1 MTNEKWYARKSP
13 PSPFENVGM
22 WASSLAN
29 LCLPR
34 SSYRAVH
41 DRCSRAVSRR
51 APACLCRYRVLYH
64 HEEQHGKPGLET
76 STGAVEWVEALQH
89 FVPGLGRC
97 SHADV
102 QPVSSL
108 WPVQNQT
115 PRSFIFSPNKHTKG
129 APGTTDNVLSPRP
142 VHTGDN
148 AAQGPHQSPQQCPLG
163 VARLVLTCALLIT
176 SPSPRF
182 KGRAIATPLETGWLR
197 RATQAA
203 TAAAAWMQLGLPP
216 LLMVQANAMH
226 LAA

>member
-1 MTNEKWYARKSP
+1 MVVTTEKWYARKSA
-13 PSPFENVGM
+13 PSPFKIVDM

-115 PRSFIFSPNKHTKG
+115 PRSFLTNKQKSQKTKTKMVPQG
-129 APGTTDNVLSPRP
+129 QLATCSAPVPYTWKATMHRVTVRVPIS
-142 VHTGDN
+142 
-148 AAQGPHQSPQQCPLG
+148 
-163 VARLVLTCALLIT
+163 AR
-176 SPSPRF
+176 S
-182 KGRAIATPLETGWLR
+182 GWY
-197 RATQAA
+197 
-203 TAAAAWMQLGLPP
+203 AWC
-216 LLMVQANAMH
+216 
-226 LAA
+226 

>member
-108 WPVQNQT
+108 WPVRNQT
-115 PRSFIFSPNKHTKG
+115 PRSFIFSPNKHTKAKENVKNKNKNG
-129 APGTTDNVLSPRP
+129 APGTLTTCSAP
-142 VHTGDN
+142 VPYTRGTTLHRV
-148 AAQGPHQSPQQCPLG
+148 PIRVPIS
-163 VARLVLTCALLIT
+163 ARSV
-176 SPSPRF
+176 
-182 KGRAIATPLETGWLR
+182 WH
-197 RATQAA
+197 
-203 TAAAAWMQLGLPP
+203 AWC
-216 LLMVQANAMH
+216 
-226 LAA
+226 